1 MTVDCSGGFRQ
12 TWVSLEINTNCHLQ
26 STSKSHNFAERKH
39 FSRHRSRL
47 QQVLSASVFIKCSC
61 SVGLLACCRR
71 LLVHSIDLACA
82 PHIDNLSQVA
92 WNISKLCLRRRRW
105 ISVNFRQHR
114 TLLFSEVQVCRKK
127 VRPYRVS
134 TNNTK
139 LCQWIRMLHKHTIF

>member
-92 WNISKLCLRRRRW
+92 SRRRRW
-105 ISVNFRQHR
+105 ISVNFRSVS
-114 TLLFSEVQVCRKK
+114 TLEINIERYYSVRYRCVGKK

-134 TNNTK
+134 TNSTK
-139 LCQWIRMLHKHTIF
+139 LRQWIRMLHKHTIF